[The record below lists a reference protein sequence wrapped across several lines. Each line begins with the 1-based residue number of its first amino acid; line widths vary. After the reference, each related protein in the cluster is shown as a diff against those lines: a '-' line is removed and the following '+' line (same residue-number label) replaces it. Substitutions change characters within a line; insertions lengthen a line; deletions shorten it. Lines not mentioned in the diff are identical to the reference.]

1 MSMQA
6 LAQNLQ
12 SQGRGNDTML
22 VHMTPKEVGGL
33 QSLANT
39 YGGNLTTNPQT
50 GLPEAGF
57 LDSILPA
64 IAGAALTIGSSG
76 MINPLTAG
84 AIVGGGTAALTGD
97 INRGLTAGL
106 GAFGGSSLGSLA
118 GGAGAAGAIGANTPV
133 GLQTAGASFS
143 NLAAAPAG
151 QLATAGLAAA
161 SPMLAESMQPPDMS
175 GGTGSPT
182 MIRPFKFDPGKRS
195 VDRENLASDRG
206 ENVYFRP
213 TFQPLTPYRADG
225 RKDGGIIALNAGGM
239 PAAAQMQPPSRF
251 LRGPG
256 DGVSDSIPASIN
268 QGERPAALS
277 DGEYVIDARGVAE
290 IGNGSSMAGAK
301 KLNSMMSRIHNARKS
316 AGKGEDMDADRFL
329 LA

>member
-1 MSMQA
+1 MSMQS
-6 LAQNLQ
+6 LAQTVQ

-22 VHMTPKEVGGL
+22 VHMTPREVGGL

-39 YGGNLTTNPQT
+39 YGGRLTTNPQT

-64 IAGAALTIGSSG
+64 IAGAALTVGSG
-76 MINPLTAG
+76 GTLTPLMAAG
-84 AIVGGGTAALTGD
+84 IVGGETAVATGD
-97 INRGLTAGL
+97 ISKGLTAGL
-106 GAFGGSSLGSLA
+106 GAYGGGSLGSLA
-118 GGAGAAGAIGANTPV
+118 GAGAGSSFVGPQTTPGLMSAPV
-133 GLQTAGASFS
+133 GGGASFA
-143 NLAAAPAG
+143 NLAGAPAG

-161 SPMLAESMQPPDMS
+161 SPMLAESMQQPDMS
-175 GGTGSPT
+175 GAMGSPA
-182 MIRPFKFDPGKRS
+182 MIRPFKFDPGKTS
-195 VDRENLASDRG
+195 ADRDSNLASDRG

-213 TFQPLTPYRADG
+213 TFEPLTPYRADG
-225 RKDGGIIALNAGGM
+225 RKDGGIVALNAGGM

-251 LRGPG
+251 
-256 DGVSDSIPASIN
+256 
-268 QGERPAALS
+268 LS

>member
-39 YGGNLTTNPQT
+39 YGGSLTTNPQT

-64 IAGAALTIGSSG
+64 IAGAALTIGSG
-76 MINPLTAG
+76 GTLTPLMAAG
-84 AIVGGGTAALTGD
+84 IVGGGTAVATGD
-97 INRGLTAGL
+97 ISKGLTAGL
-106 GAFGGSSLGSLA
+106 GAYGGGSLGGLA

-225 RKDGGIIALNAGGM
+225 RKDGGIVALNAGGM